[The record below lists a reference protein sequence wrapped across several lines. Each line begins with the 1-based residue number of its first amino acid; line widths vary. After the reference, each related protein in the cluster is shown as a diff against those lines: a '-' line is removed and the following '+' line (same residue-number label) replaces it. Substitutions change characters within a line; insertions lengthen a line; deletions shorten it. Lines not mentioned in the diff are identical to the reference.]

1 MTLNYKP
8 AYPPEFRQQMVEL
21 VALGK
26 SPKQLSKE
34 FGGHYTSIKAWCRA
48 AGVPIRSSQAI
59 APVSVLSVAH
69 YCSRAWSFSIRTRW
83 AYRDSVDEFT
93 LANHNPLEIEDN
105 QFATELLML
114 EDKLNLWW
122 LNKE

>member
-1 MTLNYKP
+1 MTQNYKP

-34 FGGHYTSIKAWCRA
+34 FGCHYTSIQSWCRA

-59 APVSVLSVAH
+59 ALPATSLS
-69 YCSRAWSFSIRTRW
+69 
-83 AYRDSVDEFT
+83 
-93 LANHNPLEIEDN
+93 ANER
-105 QFATELLML
+105 QELLEL
-114 EDKLNLWW
+114 RKKLKRVEMERDILA
-122 LNKE
+122 KATA